1 MVQGPHQAGSFA
13 LTMRQQYA
21 IRSMIIVAGLVLA
34 SLAVI
39 VQIIRIQTSAQA
51 KVFLSQGDRYS
62 GEFQTFYPERGEI
75 YDRNGHLLAGNRTVY
90 EVGVSLSDMESPDS
104 LANILSKYLGLTYDD
119 VHKKLT
125 EAPKSWEYVVVQDYV
140 GVETVEA
147 LQRLVE
153 QMQDVDDSRLNGLA
167 FKPHLQR
174 SYPENALA
182 SNVLGFVTRDGRG
195 YFGIEEKY
203 NDLLAGNPVQVWVP
217 RDPNKATEIPK
228 VPNGTTLVLTINR
241 DLQAKVE
248 SVLDQALSDY
258 GAQNG
263 TIIVMNPHNG
273 EILAMAA
280 TPRMD
285 LNNYSNYFSL
295 YDNGSQYNRS
305 IGTAYEPGSVLK
317 VLTMAAALDSGTV
330 TPQTT
335 FIDTGSIE
343 VGGITIRNW
352 NRDAWGQQD
361 MVGCLQHSLNVCLA
375 WISSQMGTQSFYG
388 YMERFGLGHPTGVDL
403 SGEASGRLKVP
414 GDGDW
419 YPVDLGTNAFGQG
432 IAVTPLQML
441 MAGSAIAN
449 DGKMVTPHVLYSM
462 LRDGHQYN
470 VPSQVAGSPISA
482 ATAHTLN
489 QMLAASLEQESSQ
502 ALLPG
507 YRLSG
512 KTGTA
517 QIPTDYGYDAFHT
530 NASFLGWGPTDDPQF
545 MVYIWL
551 EKPSTS
557 IWASE
562 TAAPVFAK
570 VAEQTVILLNVPP
583 DVVRGQLV
591 TK

>member
-1 MVQGPHQAGSFA
+1 
-13 LTMRQQYA
+13 MRQQYA
-21 IRSMIIVAGLVLA
+21 VRSLIIVAGLVLA
-34 SLAVI
+34 GLAVV
-39 VQIIRIQTSAQA
+39 VQIIRIQTSDQA
-51 KVFLSQGDRYS
+51 KVFLSQGDRYA
-62 GEFQTFYPERGEI
+62 GEFQMFYPERGEI

-90 EVGVSLSDMESPDS
+90 EVGVSLREMENPE
-104 LANILSKYLGLTYDD
+104 AMAYTLSTQLGIAYEEIY
-119 VHKKLT
+119 KKLT
-125 EAPKSWEYVVVQDYV
+125 EAPDTWEYVVIQDYV
-140 GVETVEA
+140 PVETVDKLKGLIGQLDDAEDP
-147 LQRLVE
+147 RL
-153 QMQDVDDSRLNGLA
+153 SGLA

-203 NDLLAGNPVQVWVP
+203 NDLLAGNPVQIWVP

-241 DLQAKVE
+241 YLQSRVE
-248 SVLDQALSDY
+248 AILDQALSDY

-263 TIIVMNPHNG
+263 TIIVMNPRNG

-285 LNNYSNYFSL
+285 LNNYGNYFSL
-295 YDNGSQYNRS
+295 YDDGSQYNRS
-305 IGTAYEPGSVLK
+305 IGMTYEPGSVLK
-317 VLTMAAALDSGTV
+317 VLTMAAALDAGTV
-330 TPQTT
+330 RPETT
-335 FIDTGSIE
+335 FIDTGAIE
-343 VGGITIRNW
+343 VGGITIQNW
-352 NRDAWGQQD
+352 NRDAWGEQN

-375 WISSQMGTQSFYG
+375 WISSQMGTQAFYG
-388 YMERFGLGHPTGVDL
+388 YMERFGIGHPTGIDL

-432 IAVTPLQML
+432 IAVTPIQML
-441 MAGSAIAN
+441 MAASAIAN
-449 DGKMVTPHVLYSM
+449 EGKMATPHVLYSM

-470 VPSQVAGSPISA
+470 VPSQYAGSPISVE
-482 ATAHTLN
+482 TARTLN
-489 QMLAASLEQESSQ
+489 EMLAVSLEEESSL

-507 YRLSG
+507 YRLAG

-517 QIPTDYGYDAFHT
+517 QIPTEYGYDAFHT
-530 NASFLGWGPTDDPQF
+530 NVSFVGWGPVDDPQF
-545 MVYIWL
+545 MVYIWM
-551 EKPSTS
+551 ERPSTS

-562 TAAPVFAK
+562 TASPVFSK
-570 VAEQTVILLNVPP
+570 VAEQTVILLNIPP
-583 DVVRGQLV
+583 DVVRSQVV

>member
-1 MVQGPHQAGSFA
+1 
-13 LTMRQQYA
+13 MRQQYA
-21 IRSMIIVAGLVLA
+21 VRSTIVVTGLVFA
-34 SLAVI
+34 ALAVI
-39 VQIIRIQTSAQA
+39 VQIIRIQTSEQA
-51 KVFLSQGDRYS
+51 TVFLSQGDRYS
-62 GEFQTFYPERGEI
+62 GEFQMFYPERGEI

-90 EVGVSLSDMESPDS
+90 EVGVSLREMGSPEAMAS
-104 LANILSKYLGLTYDD
+104 ALSTNLGLTYEEIY
-119 VHKKLT
+119 KKLT
-125 EAPKSWEYVVVQDYV
+125 ESPETWEYVVIQDYV
-140 GVETVEA
+140 AVEA
-147 LQRLVE
+147 VEKLKRLVE
-153 QMQDVDDSRLNGLA
+153 QLDDADDPRLSGLA

-241 DLQAKVE
+241 DLQARVE
-248 SVLDQALSDY
+248 SILDQALSEY
-258 GAQNG
+258 GSPNG
-263 TIIVMNPHNG
+263 TIIVTNPRNG

-285 LNNYSNYFSL
+285 LNNYGNYFSL
-295 YDNGSQYNRS
+295 YDDGSQYNRA
-305 IGTAYEPGSVLK
+305 IGMTYEPGSVLK
-317 VLTMAAALDSGTV
+317 VLTMAAALDAGTV
-330 TPQTT
+330 RPETT
-335 FIDTGSIE
+335 FIDTGAIE
-343 VGGITIRNW
+343 VGGITIQNW

-361 MVGCLQHSLNVCLA
+361 MTGCLQHSLNVCLA
-375 WISSQMGTQSFYG
+375 WVSSQMGTQAFYG

-403 SGEASGRLKVP
+403 SGEAPGRLKRP

-441 MAGSAIAN
+441 MAASAIAN
-449 DGKMVTPHVLYSM
+449 EGKMATPHVLYAM

-470 VPSQVAGSPISA
+470 VPSQYAGSPISA
-482 ATAHTLN
+482 ETARTLN
-489 QMLAASLEQESSQ
+489 EMLAISLEQESSM

-507 YRLSG
+507 YRLAG

-517 QIPTDYGYDAFHT
+517 QIPTDYGYDGFHT
-530 NASFLGWGPTDDPQF
+530 NVSFVGWGPADDPQF
-545 MVYIWL
+545 MVYIWM
-551 EKPSTS
+551 EQPSAS

-562 TAAPVFAK
+562 TAAPVFSK
-570 VAEQTVILLNVPP
+570 VAEQAVILLNIPP
-583 DVVRGQLV
+583 DVVRSQV
-591 TK
+591 VPK